1 MDPRVTDPTSI
12 RRILTFLGRAGR
24 TKMRLLTEQVPCLAE
39 EKRPMSPEVKYT
51 LVAAAFLATL
61 LAGLLLA
68 FAVLVMPGIGK
79 LRDRDFLVAFREID
93 GVIQRGNPIFGLIW
107 VGSTLALVVG
117 TGLAAVQDAELNL
130 ALLVVIASIHVVVVQ
145 LPTARIN
152 IPLNNQVQALD
163 LESLDEQAC
172 GLARD
177 RFENR
182 WNRWNRV
189 RTVAATGTAAL
200 LWGLVL

>member
-1 MDPRVTDPTSI
+1 
-12 RRILTFLGRAGR
+12 
-24 TKMRLLTEQVPCLAE
+24 
-39 EKRPMSPEVKYT
+39 MSPEVKYT
-51 LVAAAFLATL
+51 LVAAAFLTTL

-68 FAVLVMPGIGK
+68 FAVLVMPGIRK
-79 LRDRDFLVAFREID
+79 LRDREFLVAFREID

-177 RFENR
+177 RFEDR